1 MNPRVTAGGR
11 PAFVV
16 NVEVFLHRDDRWLLI
31 ERGAEES
38 HAPGALGGV
47 GGKVEP
53 PGAERPGVIED
64 TARREVL
71 EEIGVDLNGVA
82 FRYAQSSY
90 FVTDDGDPVVNI
102 VLAAR
107 MPNGAQPYPASTAEV
122 AGIVWMSADEALTD
136 DRCPPWTRRSLGRA
150 AEALAAEVGDVD
162 KHVGRGRAEV

>member
-1 MNPRVTAGGR
+1 MNPCVTTGGR

-53 PGAERPGVIED
+53 PGADRPGVIED

-71 EEIGVDLNGVA
+71 EEIGVDLDGVA
-82 FRYAQSSY
+82 FLQIR
-90 FVTDDGDPVVNI
+90 PER
-102 VLAAR
+102 VLR
-107 MPNGAQPYPASTAEV
+107 H
-122 AGIVWMSADEALTD
+122 
-136 DRCPPWTRRSLGRA
+136 RRRRSGRQRRSGRENAGPGA
-150 AEALAAEVGDVD
+150 AVPGVNCGSRRNRVD
-162 KHVGRGRAEV
+162 ERG